1 VVSDGEGVVDF
12 VVVAYREDGRW
23 LLEIAPRELGHDLGK
38 LVDLLRQ
45 RPGESGSLAFVS
57 VDEDFFYAV
66 RLIGGDLRLLLSDVT
81 AATDWPMARD
91 VVERLGLPLPDDDD
105 AVQPAGDLTIFADL
119 GVDPM
124 ALAAICDDLDSYPD
138 EMLMQIAAR
147 AGFGPQLDDVLP

>member
-1 VVSDGEGVVDF
+1 MSDGEGVVDF
-12 VVVAYREDGRW
+12 VVMAYREEGQW
-23 LLEIAPRELGHDLGK
+23 QVESVPRQLGHDLAK
-38 LVDLLRQ
+38 VVDLLRQ
-45 RPGESGSLAFVS
+45 RPGEIGSLAFVS

-66 RLIGGDLRLLLSDVT
+66 RLIGGEVRLLLSDVT

-124 ALAAICDDLDSYPD
+124 ALAAICDDIDDYPD

>member
-1 VVSDGEGVVDF
+1 MASDGEGVVDF
-12 VVVAYREDGRW
+12 VVVANREDGRW
-23 LLEIAPRELGHDLGK
+23 QVETVPRQLGHDLGR

-45 RPGESGSLAFVS
+45 RPGDVGSLAFVS
-57 VDEDFFYAV
+57 VDEDFFYAL
-66 RLIGGDLRLLLSDVT
+66 RLTGADVRLLLSDVT

-105 AVQPAGDLTIFADL
+105 PVQPAGDLTIFADL

-124 ALAAICDDLDSYPD
+124 ALAAICDDIDNYPD
-138 EMLMQIAAR
+138 EMLLQIAAR

>member
-1 VVSDGEGVVDF
+1 MSDGEGVVDF
-12 VVVAYREDGRW
+12 VVVAYREEGQW
-23 LLEIAPRELGHDLGK
+23 QVENVPRRLGHDLSK
-38 LVDLLRQ
+38 VVALLRQ

-66 RLIGGDLRLLLSDVT
+66 RLIGGEARLLLSDVT

-105 AVQPAGDLTIFADL
+105 PVQPAGDLTIFADL

-124 ALAAICDDLDSYPD
+124 MLAAICDDIDDYPD
-138 EMLMQIAAR
+138 EMVMQIAAR
-147 AGFGPQLDDVLP
+147 AGFGPQLDDAMP

>member
-1 VVSDGEGVVDF
+1 MSDGEGVVDF
-12 VVVAYREDGRW
+12 VVVAYREAGHWQVESVSRQF
-23 LLEIAPRELGHDLGK
+23 GHDLGRI
-38 LVDLLRQ
+38 VEVLRQ
-45 RPGESGSLAFVS
+45 RPGDGGALAFVS

-66 RLIGGDLRLLLSDVT
+66 RLAGADVRLLLSDVT

-91 VVERLGLPLPDDDD
+91 VVERLRLPLPDDDD

-124 ALAAICDDLDSYPD
+124 ALAAICDDIDCYPD
-138 EMLMQIAAR
+138 EMLMRIAAR